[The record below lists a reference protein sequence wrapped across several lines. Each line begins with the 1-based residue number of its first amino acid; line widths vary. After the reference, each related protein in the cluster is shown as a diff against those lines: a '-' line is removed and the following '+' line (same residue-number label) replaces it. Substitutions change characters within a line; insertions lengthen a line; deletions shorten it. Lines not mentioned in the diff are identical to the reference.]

1 MLTYVQVAAI
11 ILIRVSVIALKQ
23 HLSNKIKGI
32 KSVTEATIRR
42 DKAYLLSERKDG
54 GVVVTSIVKH
64 KVPSCTQSYPKQLQR
79 LINNFCN
86 FLTTV
91 GARYLWQGNR

>member
-23 HLSNKIKGI
+23 HLSDKIKGI
-32 KSVTEATIRR
+32 RSATEATVRR
-42 DKAYLLSERKDG
+42 DKAYLLSERKDS
-54 GVVVTSIVKH
+54 GVIITSIIKH

-79 LINNFCN
+79 LVNNFRN
-86 FLTTV
+86 FLTTI
-91 GARYLWQGNR
+91 GAYYLW